1 MPCLPGRWIAVLQ
14 ACFCVHTAAA
24 AGRDLRLAARVAFV
38 APSGAAAGLRAP
50 GDAGRCSTSRQ
61 KLGIRQQSRL
71 GLFGPLMETGYKEK
85 LRTLHDAPPQLESG
99 NLQVVCLHDAFPALS
114 WRERALGLSLRFGC
128 RWMTCTAYTTGFTVT
143 QMLRRQRCFYMVA
156 LAQVAFRT
164 TRAFSTQSAGALFYL
179 TSAAAGHPRQRAA
192 R

>member
-1 MPCLPGRWIAVLQ
+1 MDKNSHSERPGSELAGKRL
-14 ACFCVHTAAA
+14 TASPKPRKFD
-24 AGRDLRLAARVAFV
+24 GTVE
-38 APSGAAAGLRAP
+38 S
-50 GDAGRCSTSRQ
+50 
-61 KLGIRQQSRL
+61 SRL

-99 NLQVVCLHDAFPALS
+99 NLQVVCLRDAFPALS

-128 RWMTCTAYTTGFTVT
+128 RWMTCTAYTTGFTVM
-143 QMLRRQRCFYMVA
+143 QMLRRQRSFYMVA

-164 TRAFSTQSAGALFYL
+164 TRAFSTQSAGALCYL

>member
-1 MPCLPGRWIAVLQ
+1 MPCLASRWIAVLQ
-14 ACFCVHTAAA
+14 ACFWLHTAAA

-50 GDAGRCSTSRQ
+50 GDAGRCSRQ
-61 KLGIRQQSRL
+61 KLRVRQQSRL

-85 LRTLHDAPPQLESG
+85 LRTLHEAPPQLESG

-114 WRERALGLSLRFGC
+114 WRERALGLSLLFGC